1 MGIANIR
8 KELNKHDKDGLIDL
22 IEYLYKNN
30 KYAKEYLNFYI
41 NPNEAELFLRY
52 KTKVYEAF
60 FPRVGRKIR
69 LGRGKKAIAEFKKYD
84 PSKTLIADLMLSYVE
99 YGVKYIHNNGKY
111 SMTLSNSI
119 AGVYAQA
126 LALMSEEEILDEFAE
141 RAKKIVEGIYHMD
154 SSEGCAIRSSYRE
167 FYG

>member
-8 KELNKHDKDGLIDL
+8 KELKKHDKDGLIDL

-41 NPNEAELFLRY
+41 DPNEAELFLKY
-52 KTKVYEAF
+52 KQKVYEAF
-60 FPRVGRKIR
+60 FPRVGHKIR

-99 YGVKYIHNNGKY
+99 YGVKYIHYKGKY

-119 AGVYAQA
+119 ASVYHQV
-126 LALMSEEEILDEFAE
+126 LTLMNDEEILDEFAE
-141 RAKKIVEGIYHMD
+141 RAKMVVEGTYLMD